1 MSQHKVKE
9 LFFKVSTVFPE
20 LETEGLISRTNL
32 INTKYTMLLQPM
44 KAPESEL
51 SNDPVSNNIVYKEA
65 LSLSKSSLISIV
77 Y

>member
-1 MSQHKVKE
+1 M
-9 LFFKVSTVFPE
+9 FPE

-32 INTKYTMLLQPM
+32 INNKYTMLLQPM

-65 LSLSKSSLISIV
+65 LSLSKSSLISMYINI
-77 Y
+77 

>member
-1 MSQHKVKE
+1 M
-9 LFFKVSTVFPE
+9 FPE

-32 INTKYTMLLQPM
+32 INNKYTMLLQPM
-44 KAPESEL
+44 KVPESEL